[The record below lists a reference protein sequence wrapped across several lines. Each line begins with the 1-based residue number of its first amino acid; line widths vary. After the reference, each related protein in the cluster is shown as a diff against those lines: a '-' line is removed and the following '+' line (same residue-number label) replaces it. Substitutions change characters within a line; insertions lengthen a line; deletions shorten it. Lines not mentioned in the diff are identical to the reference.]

1 MDYGMLYLQPWDGLM
16 LPSQRGASKTF
27 LSVFP
32 SENIIS
38 LKKRRGEHLICTLC
52 LAELESKLSFC
63 VETFFFTAGWQE
75 VWDSAGQGS
84 RFQPRTIVKEGWRG
98 LVCRRLRRRPSGA
111 VLCRATSAW
120 QHCWA
125 DAFALVAPK
134 LFQRPQMVPPRR
146 SLPARGRGRCNLN
159 AGEEHHKAV
168 SSRKG
173 RAGAKP
179 GSASS
184 GSDLTWVGTCWV
196 PPHF

>member
-1 MDYGMLYLQPWDGLM
+1 MNSMDYGMLYLQPWDCLM

-38 LKKRRGEHLICTLC
+38 LKKRRGEHLICTLH
-52 LAELESKLSFC
+52 LAELASKLSFC

-75 VWDSAGQGS
+75 VWDSAGRGS
-84 RFQPRTIVKEGWRG
+84 RFQPRTIVKVGWRG

-111 VLCRATSAW
+111 VLCRATSA
-120 QHCWA
+120 
-125 DAFALVAPK
+125 
-134 LFQRPQMVPPRR
+134 
-146 SLPARGRGRCNLN
+146 GRTPLLWWHQN
-159 AGEEHHKAV
+159 
-168 SSRKG
+168 SSRGQKWCRPG
-173 RAGAKP
+173 GLSRLEEGVGATLMQVRSTTKLCPPIRRGAGAKP

-184 GSDLTWVGTCWV
+184 GSDLTWVSTCWV